1 MIKEIKK
8 VIKIDSS
15 EVAEVISEQVTDC
28 IIDEVRDYLQRHYE
42 TLNDRDIDVIL
53 DSSEW
58 WSDLLEDLIDRI
70 NK

>member
-1 MIKEIKK
+1 MVKEIVKRIG
-8 VIKIDSS
+8 VDSS

-28 IIDEVRDYLQRHYE
+28 IIVEVRDYLQRHYE